1 MTSSN
6 LLKKGLFLSALFL
19 FLGLS
24 SAIAQ
29 TSTGI
34 LVGVARDATGAV
46 IQNATVHIRNQ
57 DTGEL
62 RNATTKADGSYRI
75 EAIPPGRYAVTVEE
89 AGFETAK
96 AEGVVINPSVVS
108 SYDVVL
114 RIGKA
119 NDVIEVAA
127 VSNTI
132 NTDNGQLTGLI
143 NANDIRQL
151 PIFSLNPIELAT
163 TLPGIQVITQPSSG
177 VGAQGQVFS
186 ANGARPRANNF
197 LIDGQEIN
205 DVAIEGQ
212 GFQPDIP
219 GMYSNVAVLSNS
231 ASAEFGRAGG
241 AVTNLVTARGT
252 NVYHGSA
259 FERYTGS
266 GLNALSGTQRQSK
279 SSLTPPTK
287 TRFDRHTFGFT
298 AGGPIFKDKLFAYG
312 GSQWQRFYGKTLVG
326 RQELPDAAGVKQL
339 QAIQAQGN
347 TTQGQQAALFAN
359 YLSSYG
365 YLNSFAN
372 TTATVSN
379 PALALNSYSVIA
391 PGCPAAGCS
400 ITTAL
405 FQRPSVAEQNTDTQF
420 GVRVD
425 YTPHERDTVAVRYIH
440 DRGFLTPDFGNN
452 ASLPGF
458 DSQQGGFSELAQVA
472 YTHVFGPRILNEFRV
487 SETRL
492 NFLFAFT
499 AQTLAN
505 PLIVTPTINFS
516 GAGLPALGPNQ
527 NLPQGRGEDLY
538 QLQDTVSMTFGKQ
551 SIRAGFD
558 VGRQIEQEFISQNAL
573 GSLTYGAGGSYGSA
587 IGEFINNYIGTSGS
601 VSKTFGKTRIDP
613 HNWRSAFFVED
624 DIKLTPELT
633 LNLGARYDYLT
644 DPDNNLPYPAISA
657 TTALTDSITTVYK
670 VNSDTNNFSPRA
682 GFAYVPHFAFFS
694 DGRTVFH
701 GGFGIYFDTDFS
713 NIVVNSA
720 QSSPNAVVGGTTYS
734 GKDGT
739 ANANALIPALTPVLT
754 QTSSVSSSVVNNL
767 VNPYTYQYNF
777 GMERELPFN
786 LKLTTNYVG
795 SRGVKLFSGRQFNYL
810 TPTDGTAA
818 TARLNPARGVIIA
831 RGNFANSSYNSLQAE
846 LSRSFVRG
854 ITFRAAY
861 TYGKDLD
868 NASEIFNTFNSPTV
882 YQADLS
888 ANGNR
893 QEWGNSAWDHR
904 NYIVL
909 SYVWAPKGFTATGAI
924 TNGLLGAFTRHWTIS
939 GVERFQSGPYSTI
952 NASGFDAN
960 GDGSTANDRPIIGN
974 PGAPFNTAGIDA
986 SQLGGTQGTYYNL
999 NIYNAPATPSQP
1011 AHTKVLVDPS
1021 SVHFLV
1027 QRGQHFL
1034 HQEIGRDTYLQP
1046 GYQQHDLAVEK
1057 GIGLAYLHFERGTL
1071 NLRAEANN
1079 VGNHN
1084 NVNPLGVNA
1093 ALFGAASQLNPVIS
1107 RTGAGR
1113 SLVLWASLKF

>member
-1 MTSSN
+1 MTVLN
-6 LLKKGLFLSALFL
+6 LLKKGLFVLFL
-19 FLGLS
+19 SLGLS

-29 TSTGI
+29 TSKGI
-34 LVGVARDATGAV
+34 LVGVARDTTGAL
-46 IQNATVHIRNQ
+46 IQNATVRITNQETGEIRN
-57 DTGEL
+57 
-62 RNATTKADGSYRI
+62 AITKDDGSYRI
-75 EAIPPGRYAVTVEE
+75 EAIPPGRYAIAVEE
-89 AGFETAK
+89 TGFETAK
-96 AEGVVINPSVVS
+96 AAGIVVNPSVVS

-114 RIGKA
+114 HVGKT
-119 NDVIEVAA
+119 NDVVEVSA
-127 VSNTI
+127 VSNSI
-132 NTDNGQLTGLI
+132 NTDNGQLTGVISASDL
-143 NANDIRQL
+143 RSL
-151 PIFSLNPIELAT
+151 PVFSLNPIELAT

-205 DVAIEGQ
+205 DVAIAGQ

-219 GMYSNVAVLSNS
+219 GMYSNVAVIGNS

-241 AVTNLVTARGT
+241 AIT
-252 NVYHGSA
+252 NVVTQRGSNTFHGSA

-279 SSLTPPTK
+279 SSPTPPTK

-298 AGGPIFKDKLFAYG
+298 GGGPIFKDKLFVFGA
-312 GSQWQRFYGKTLVG
+312 SQWQRFYGNTLVG
-326 RQELPDAAGVKQL
+326 RQELPDASGVSQL
-339 QAIQAQGN
+339 QAIQAQAG
-347 TTQGQQAALFAN
+347 TVQAQQAALFAN
-359 YLSSYG
+359 YLSNYSY
-365 YLNSFAN
+365 LKSFAN
-372 TTATVSN
+372 TTITTAN
-379 PALALNSYSVIA
+379 PTLSFNNYSVIS
-391 PGCPAAGCS
+391 PGCPTKGCS

-405 FQRPSVAEQNTDTQF
+405 FQRPSVPEQNTDTQF

-425 YTPHERDTVAVRYIH
+425 YTPSERDNIAVRYIH

-472 YTHVFGPRILNEFRV
+472 YTHVFNPRILNEFRV

-492 NFLFAFT
+492 NFAFAFT
-499 AQTLAN
+499 PQTLAN
-505 PLIVTPTINFS
+505 PLNLTPTISFGS
-516 GAGLPALGPNQ
+516 TTIPSLGPNQ

-538 QLQDTVSMTFGKQ
+538 QLQDTVGLTFGKQ

-558 VGRQIEQEFISQNAL
+558 VGRQIEQEIISQNAI

-587 IGEFINNYIGTSGS
+587 LGEFINNFLGTSGS
-601 VSKTFGKTRIDP
+601 DAKTFGKTRIDP
-613 HNWRSAFFVED
+613 HNWRSAFFAQD
-624 DIKLTPELT
+624 DIKLTAEFT
-633 LNLGARYDYLT
+633 LNLGIRYDYFT
-644 DPDNNLPYPAISA
+644 DPDNNLPYPSINPL
-657 TTALTDSITTVYK
+657 TALTDPITAVYK
-670 VNSDTNNFSPRA
+670 VNSDTNNISPRA
-682 GFAYVPHFAFFS
+682 GFAYVPHYGFFG

-720 QSSPNAVVGGTTYS
+720 QSSPNAPTGGTTYTA
-734 GKDGT
+734 KDGVG
-739 ANANALIPALTPVLT
+739 NSNALIPALTPVLT
-754 QTSSVSSSVVNNL
+754 NLSNVNSSVVNNL

-795 SRGVKLFSGRQFNYL
+795 SRGVKLYAGRQFNYF
-810 TPTDGTAA
+810 TPTNGTAA
-818 TARLNPARGVIIA
+818 TTRLNPSRGAIIA
-831 RGNFANSSYNSLQAE
+831 RGNFATSSYNSLQAE
-846 LSRSFVRG
+846 LSRSFVHG

-888 ANGNR
+888 SNGMR

-909 SYVWAPKGFTATGAI
+909 SYVWAPKGYTASGAF
-924 TNGLLGAFTRHWTIS
+924 TNGVLGALTRHWTIS
-939 GVERFQSGPYSTI
+939 GVERFQSGPYSSI

-974 PGAPFNTAGIDA
+974 ASAPFNTAGIDA
-986 SQLGGTQGTYYNL
+986 SQLGGAQGTYYNL
-999 NIYNAPATPSQP
+999 NIYNNPATSKQ
-1011 AHTKVLVDPS
+1011 KVLVDPNT
-1021 SVHFLV
+1021 VHFLV

-1034 HQEIGRDTYLQP
+1034 SQEVGRDSFLQP
-1046 GYQQHDLAVEK
+1046 GYQQHDLAIEK
-1057 GIGLAYLHFERGTL
+1057 GIGLSYLHFEQGTL

-1084 NVNPLGVNA
+1084 NVNPLGVNV
-1093 ALFGAASQLNPVIS
+1093 ALFGASSQLNPVVS

-1113 SLVLWASLKF
+1113 TLTLWATLRF

>member
-1 MTSSN
+1 MKMLFRKIYV
-6 LLKKGLFLSALFL
+6 LLLFVVSF
-19 FLGLS
+19 GVS

-34 LVGVARDATGAV
+34 LVGVARDASGAV
-46 IQNATVHIRNQ
+46 IQNASVKVTNME
-57 DTGEL
+57 TGEI
-62 RNATTKADGSYRI
+62 RGATTKSDGTYRI
-75 EAIPPGRYAVTVEE
+75 EAMPPGRYSITVEE
-89 AGFETAK
+89 SGFETFK
-96 AEGVVINPSVVS
+96 ADGIVVNPSVVS

-119 NDVIEVAA
+119 NDVVEVSA
-127 VSNTI
+127 VSNAI
-132 NTDNGQLTGLI
+132 NTDNGQLTGMI
-143 NANDIRQL
+143 NATDIRQL

-163 TLPGIQVITQPSSG
+163 TLPGMQVITQPSSG
-177 VGAQGQVFS
+177 VGAQGQVFA

-205 DVAIEGQ
+205 DVAIAGQ

-219 GMYSNVAVLSNS
+219 GMYSSVAVIGNS
-231 ASAEFGRAGG
+231 ASAEYGRAGG
-241 AVTNLVTARGT
+241 AITNVVTQRGT
-252 NVYHGSA
+252 NAFHGSA
-259 FERYTGS
+259 YERYTGS

-279 SSLTPPTK
+279 SSPTPPIK

-298 AGGPIFKDKLFAYG
+298 GGGPIFKDKLFVFGA
-312 GSQWQRFYGKTLVG
+312 SQWQRFYGQTLVG

-339 QAIQAQGN
+339 QAIQAQG
-347 TTQGQQAALFAN
+347 TSVQAQQSALFAN
-359 YLSSYG
+359 YLSNYS
-365 YLNSFAN
+365 YLNSFQN
-372 TTATVSN
+372 TTITKAN
-379 PALALNSYSVIA
+379 PNLSFNSYSVIS
-391 PGCPAAGCS
+391 PGCPTGGCS

-405 FQRPSVAEQNTDTQF
+405 FQRPSVPEQNTDTQF
-420 GVRVD
+420 ATRVD
-425 YTPHERDTVAVRYIH
+425 YTPRERDTISVRYIH

-472 YTHVFGPRILNEFRV
+472 YTHVFNPRILNEFRV

-492 NFLFAFT
+492 NFAFAFT
-499 AQTLAN
+499 PQTLAN
-505 PLIVTPTINFS
+505 PLNLTPSITFSQTTI
-516 GAGLPALGPNQ
+516 PALGPNQ

-538 QLQDTVSMTFGKQ
+538 QLQDTVGLTMGKQ

-558 VGRQIEQEFISQNAL
+558 IGRQIEQEIVSQNAL

-587 IGEFINNYIGTSGS
+587 LGEFINNFIGTSGS
-601 VSKTFGKTRIDP
+601 DAKTFGKTRIDP
-613 HNWRSAFFVED
+613 HNWRSALFAQD
-624 DIKLTPELT
+624 DIKLTSELT
-633 LNLGARYDYLT
+633 VNLGIRYDYFT
-644 DPDNNLPYPAISA
+644 DPDNNLPFPSINPN
-657 TTALTDSITTVYK
+657 TVLTDPITAVYK
-670 VNSDTNNFSPRA
+670 VNNDTNNISPRA
-682 GFAYVPHFAFFS
+682 GFAYVPHFGFFS
-694 DGRTVFH
+694 DGKTVFH
-701 GGFGIYFDTDFS
+701 AGFGIYFDTDFS

-720 QSSPNAVVGGTTYS
+720 QSSPDAPTGGTTYTA
-734 GKDGT
+734 KDGI
-739 ANANALIPALTPVLT
+739 ANSNALIPALTPVLT
-754 QTSSVSSSVVNNL
+754 NLSNVNSSVVNNL

-777 GMERELPFN
+777 GAERELPYN

-795 SRGVKLFSGRQFNYL
+795 SRGVKLYAGRQFNYFA
-810 TPTDGTAA
+810 PTDGTAA
-818 TARLNPARGVIIA
+818 TVRLNPARGAIIA
-831 RGNFANSSYNSLQAE
+831 RGNFASSSYNSLQVE
-846 LSRSFVRG
+846 LSRAFTRG

-861 TYGKDLD
+861 TYSKDLD

-888 ANGNR
+888 ANGMP

-909 SYVWAPKGFTATGAI
+909 SYVWAPKGYTANGAF
-924 TNGLLGAFTRHWTIS
+924 TNGLLGAFTRHWTVS

-952 NASGFDAN
+952 NESGFDAN

-974 PGAPFNTAGIDA
+974 PSAPFNTAGVDA

-999 NIYNAPATPSQP
+999 NIYNAPATPTQP
-1011 AHTKVLVDPS
+1011 AHTKVLVDPT

-1034 HQEIGRDTYLQP
+1034 HQEVSRDSYLQP
-1046 GYQQHDLAVEK
+1046 GYQQHDLAIEK
-1057 GIGLAYLHFERGTL
+1057 GIGLSYLHFEQGTL
-1071 NLRAEANN
+1071 NLRAEAND

-1084 NVNPLGVNA
+1084 NVNPLGVNV
-1093 ALFGAASQLNPVIS
+1093 ALFGASSQLNPVVS

-1113 SLVLWASLKF
+1113 SLVLWAVLKF

>member
-1 MTSSN
+1 MMIAN
-6 LLKKGLFLSALFL
+6 LLKKGLFLSAFFV

-24 SAIAQ
+24 SALAQ
-29 TSTGI
+29 TSKGI
-34 LVGVARDATGAV
+34 LVGVARDSTGAL
-46 IQNATVHIRNQ
+46 IQNASVNIRNQ

-62 RNATTKADGSYRI
+62 RHATTQSDGTYRI
-75 EAIPPGRYAVTVEE
+75 EAVPPGRYSITVEE
-89 AGFETAK
+89 SGFETAK
-96 AEGVVINPSVVS
+96 ADGVVINPSVVS

-114 RIGKA
+114 HIGKA
-119 NDVIEVAA
+119 NDVVEVAA

-143 NANDIRQL
+143 NSTDIREL
-151 PIFSLNPIELAT
+151 PLFSLNPIELAT

-197 LIDGQEIN
+197 LLDGQEIN
-205 DVAIEGQ
+205 DVAIAGQ

-219 GMYSNVAVLSNS
+219 GMYSTVAVISNS

-241 AVTNLVTARGT
+241 AITNLVTARGT
-252 NVYHGSA
+252 NVFHGSA

-279 SSLTPPTK
+279 SAVIPPTK
-287 TRFDRHTFGFT
+287 TRFDRHTYGFT
-298 AGGPIFKDKLFAYG
+298 VGGPIFKDKLFAFG
-312 GSQWQRFYGKTLVG
+312 AGQWQRFFGQTLVA

-339 QAIQAQGN
+339 QAIQAQNG
-347 TTQGQQAALFAN
+347 TVQSQQAALLAG
-359 YLSSYG
+359 YLSGYSYLG
-365 YLNSFAN
+365 NFAN
-372 TTATVSN
+372 TTGTLSN
-379 PALALNSYSVIA
+379 PTQSFNNYSVIS
-391 PGCPAAGCS
+391 PGCPQSGCS

-405 FQRPSVAEQNTDTQF
+405 FQRPSVPEQNTDTQF

-425 YTPHERDTVAVRYIH
+425 YTPHERDNIAVRYIH

-452 ASLPGF
+452 PSLPGF

-472 YTHVFGPRILNEFRV
+472 YTHVFSPRILNEFRV

-499 AQTLAN
+499 PETLAN
-505 PLIVTPTINFS
+505 KLALTPSITFGGVS
-516 GAGLPALGPNQ
+516 SSFPALGPNQ
-527 NLPQGRGEDLY
+527 NFPQGRGEDLY
-538 QLQDTVSMTFGKQ
+538 QLQDTVGMTFGKQ
-551 SIRAGFD
+551 SLRVGADI
-558 VGRQIEQEFISQNAL
+558 GRQIEQEFISQNAI
-573 GSLTYGAGGSYGSA
+573 GSLAYGAGGSYGSA
-587 IGEFINNYIGTSGS
+587 LGEFINNFIGTSGS
-601 VSKTFGKTRIDP
+601 VAKTFGKTRIDP
-613 HNWRSAFFVED
+613 HNWRTALFAED
-624 DIKLTPELT
+624 DIKVTPELT
-633 LNLGARYDYLT
+633 VNLGARYDYLT
-644 DPDNNLPYPAISA
+644 DPDNNLPFPSVNPL
-657 TTALTDSITTVYK
+657 TVLTDPITAVYK

-682 GFAYVPHFAFFS
+682 GFAYVPHFGFFS
-694 DGRTVFH
+694 DGKTVFH

-720 QSSPNAVVGGTTYS
+720 QSSPNAPTGGTTYTA
-734 GKDGT
+734 KDGIG
-739 ANANALIPALTPVLT
+739 NSNALIPALTPTLT
-754 QTSSVSSSVVNNL
+754 NLSNVNSSVVNNL

-777 GMERELPFN
+777 GLERELPFN

-795 SRGVKLFSGRQFNYL
+795 SRGVKLYTGRQFNYFA
-810 TPTDGTAA
+810 PTDGTAQ
-818 TARLNPARGVIIA
+818 TQRLNPARGAIIA
-831 RGNFANSSYNSLQAE
+831 RGNFGSSSYNSLQAE
-846 LSRSFVRG
+846 LSRAFVRG

-868 NASEIFNTFNSPTV
+868 NSSEIFNTFNSPTI

-888 ANGNR
+888 ANGMR

-909 SYVWAPKGFTATGAI
+909 SYVWAPKGYTANNAF
-924 TNGLLGAFTRHWTIS
+924 TNGLLGVATRHWTIS
-939 GVERFQSGPYSTI
+939 GVERFQSGPYSTL

-974 PGAPFNTAGIDA
+974 ASAPFNTAGIDA

-999 NIYNAPATPSQP
+999 NIYNNPATSKQ
-1011 AHTKVLVDPS
+1011 KVLVDPNT
-1021 SVHFLV
+1021 VHFLV

-1034 HQEIGRDTYLQP
+1034 HQEVGRDSFLQP
-1046 GYQQHDLAVEK
+1046 GYQQHDLVVEK
-1057 GIGLAYLHFERGTL
+1057 GIGLSYLHFEQGTL

-1084 NVNPLGVNA
+1084 NVNPLGVNVS
-1093 ALFGAASQLNPVIS
+1093 LFGASSQLNPVVS

-1113 SLVLWASLKF
+1113 SLVLWAVLKF

>member
-1 MTSSN
+1 MKMIFRRTT
-6 LLKKGLFLSALFL
+6 LLLLLIVSFS
-19 FLGLS
+19 LS

-34 LVGVARDATGAV
+34 LVGVARDSSGAV
-46 IQNATVHIRNQ
+46 VQNAAVKVRNME
-57 DTGEL
+57 TGEV
-62 RNATTKADGSYRI
+62 RGATTKSDGTYRI
-75 EAIPPGRYAVTVEE
+75 EAMPPGRYAITVEE
-89 AGFETAK
+89 TGFETAK
-96 AEGVVINPSVVS
+96 ADGIVVNPSVVS

-114 RIGKA
+114 HIGKA
-119 NDVIEVAA
+119 TDIVEVAA
-127 VSNTI
+127 VSNAI
-132 NTDNGQLTGLI
+132 NTDNGQLTGMI
-143 NANDIRQL
+143 NSNEIRLL

-205 DVAIEGQ
+205 DVAIAGQ

-219 GMYSNVAVLSNS
+219 GMYSNVAVIANS
-231 ASAEFGRAGG
+231 ASAEYGRAGG
-241 AVTNLVTARGT
+241 AITNVVTSRGT
-252 NVYHGSA
+252 NTFHGSA
-259 FERYTGS
+259 YERYTGS

-279 SSLTPPTK
+279 SAVIPPTK
-287 TRFDRHTFGFT
+287 TRFDRHTYGFT
-298 AGGPIFKDKLFAYG
+298 AGGPIFKDKLFAFG
-312 GSQWQRFYGKTLVG
+312 AGQWQRFFGQTLVG

-339 QAIQAQGN
+339 QAIQALGSS
-347 TTQGQQAALFAN
+347 TVQGQQAALFAG
-359 YLSSYG
+359 YLSNYSYLG
-365 YLNSFAN
+365 NFAN
-372 TTATVSN
+372 TTGTVSN
-379 PALALNSYSVIA
+379 PTLSFNNYSVIS

-405 FQRPSVAEQNTDTQF
+405 FQRPSVPEQNTDTQF
-420 GVRVD
+420 ATRVD
-425 YTPHERDTVAVRYIH
+425 YTPHERDSIAVRYIH

-452 ASLPGF
+452 PSLPGF

-499 AQTLAN
+499 PQTLAN
-505 PLIVTPTINFS
+505 PLNITPSITFS
-516 GAGLPALGPNQ
+516 GTTIPAFGPNQ
-527 NLPQGRGEDLY
+527 NFPQGRGEDLY
-538 QLQDTVSMTFGKQ
+538 QIQDTVGMTFGKQ
-551 SIRAGFD
+551 SLRVGADI
-558 VGRQIEQEFISQNAL
+558 GRQIEQEFVSQNAL
-573 GSLTYGAGGSYGSA
+573 GSLTYGAAGSYGSA
-587 IGEFINNYIGTSGS
+587 IGEFINNFIGTSGS

-613 HNWRSAFFVED
+613 HNWRTALFAED
-624 DIKLTPELT
+624 DIKLTSELT
-633 LNLGARYDYLT
+633 VNLGVRYDYLT
-644 DPDNNLPYPAISA
+644 DPDNNLPFPSINPI
-657 TTALTDSITTVYK
+657 TALTDSISAVYK
-670 VNSDTNNFSPRA
+670 VNSDTNNISPRA
-682 GFAYVPHFAFFS
+682 GFAYVPHFGFFS
-694 DGRTVFH
+694 DGKTVFH

-720 QSSPNAVVGGTTYS
+720 QSSPNAVVGGTTYTA
-734 GKDGT
+734 KDGI
-739 ANANALIPALTPVLT
+739 ANSNTLIPGLTPVLT

-777 GMERELPFN
+777 GLERELPFN

-795 SRGVKLFSGRQFNYL
+795 SRGVKLYTGRQYNYFN
-810 TPTDGTAA
+810 PTDGITA
-818 TARLNPARGVIIA
+818 TTRLNPARGVIIA
-831 RGNFANSSYNSLQAE
+831 RGNFGTSSYNSLQAE
-846 LSRSFVRG
+846 LSRAFVKG
-854 ITFRAAY
+854 FTFRAAY

-888 ANGNR
+888 ANGMR

-909 SYVWAPKGFTATGAI
+909 SYVWAPRGYTATNAFE
-924 TNGLLGAFTRHWTIS
+924 NGLLGAFTRHWTIS
-939 GVERFQSGPYSTI
+939 GVERFQSGPYSTL

-974 PGAPFNTAGIDA
+974 ASAPFNTAGIDA

-999 NIYNAPATPSQP
+999 NVYNNPATSKQ
-1011 AHTKVLVDPS
+1011 KVLVDPNN
-1021 SVHFLV
+1021 VHFLV
-1027 QRGQHFL
+1027 QRGQQFL
-1034 HQEIGRDTYLQP
+1034 HQEVGRDSFLQP
-1046 GYQQHDLAVEK
+1046 GYQQHDLAIEK
-1057 GIGLAYLHFERGTL
+1057 GIGLSYLHFEQGTL
-1071 NLRAEANN
+1071 NLRAEAND

-1084 NVNPLGVNA
+1084 NVNPLGVNV
-1093 ALFGAASQLNPVIS
+1093 ALFGASSQLNPVVS

-1113 SLVLWASLKF
+1113 SLVLWATLKF

>member
-1 MTSSN
+1 MIVSN
-6 LLKKGLFLSALFL
+6 FLKKATLLLVLFAFV
-19 FLGLS
+19 GLS
-24 SAIAQ
+24 GAYAQ

-34 LVGVARDATGAV
+34 LVGVARDTTGAV
-46 IQNATVHIRNQ
+46 IPDASVKIRNT

-62 RNATTKADGSYRI
+62 RGTQTKSDGTYRI
-75 EAIPPGRYAVTVEE
+75 EAIPPGRYAVTVEDN
-89 AGFETAK
+89 GFETAK
-96 AEGVVINPSVVS
+96 ADGIVVNPSVVS
-108 SYDVVL
+108 SYDVTLHV
-114 RIGKA
+114 GKA
-119 NDVIEVAA
+119 NDVVEVAA
-127 VSNTI
+127 VSNAI
-132 NTDNGQLTGLI
+132 NTDNGQLTGMI
-143 NANDIRQL
+143 SANDIRSL
-151 PIFSLNPIELAT
+151 PLFSLNPIELAT

-205 DVAIEGQ
+205 DVAIAGQ

-219 GMYSNVAVLSNS
+219 GMFNSVAVIGNS

-241 AVTNLVTARGT
+241 AITNVVTQRGT
-252 NVYHGSA
+252 NAFHGSA

-279 SSLTPPTK
+279 SSPTPPTK

-298 AGGPIFKDKLFAYG
+298 GGGPIFKDKLFAFG
-312 GSQWQRFYGKTLVG
+312 ASQWQRFYGKTLVG

-339 QAIQAQGN
+339 QAIQAQGA
-347 TTQGQQAALFAN
+347 TVTAQQAALFAN
-359 YLSSYG
+359 YLSNYG

-372 TTATVSN
+372 TTATTAN
-379 PALALNSYSVIA
+379 PALSFNTYSVIA
-391 PGCPAAGCS
+391 PGCPTAGCS
-400 ITTAL
+400 ISTAL

-425 YTPHERDTVAVRYIH
+425 YTPHERDSIAVRYIH

-472 YTHVFGPRILNEFRV
+472 YTHVFSPKILNEFRV

-492 NFLFAFT
+492 NFVFGFT
-499 AQTLAN
+499 PQTLAN
-505 PLIVTPTINFS
+505 PLSKTPTISFT
-516 GAGLPALGPNQ
+516 GAGIPALGPNQ

-538 QLQDTVSMTFGKQ
+538 QLQDTVGMTFGRQ

-558 VGRQIEQEFISQNAL
+558 IGRQIEQEIISQNAI

-587 IGEFINNYIGTSGS
+587 LGEFMNNFIGTSGS

-613 HNWRSAFFVED
+613 HNWRSALFAQD
-624 DIKLTPELT
+624 DVKLTSELT
-633 LNLGARYDYLT
+633 VNLGIRYDYFT
-644 DPDNNLPYPAISA
+644 DPDNNLPFPAINPI
-657 TTALTDSITTVYK
+657 TALTDSITTVYK

-682 GFAYVPHFAFFS
+682 GFAYVPHFGFFS
-694 DGRTVFH
+694 DGKTVFH

-720 QSSPNAVVGGTTYS
+720 QSSPNAVVGGANYTA
-734 GKDGT
+734 KDGT
-739 ANANALIPALTPVLT
+739 ANSNTLIPALTPVLT
-754 QTSSVSSSVVNNL
+754 QTSSVSSSVTNNL

-777 GMERELPFN
+777 GAERELPYN
-786 LKLTTNYVG
+786 LKLTLNYVG
-795 SRGVKLFSGRQFNYL
+795 SRGVKLYVNRQYNYFN
-810 TPTDGTAA
+810 PTNGTAA
-818 TARLNPARGVIIA
+818 TTRLNPARGIIIA
-831 RGNFANSSYNSLQAE
+831 RGNFSSSDYNSLQAE
-846 LSRSFVRG
+846 LSRSFSRG

-888 ANGNR
+888 ADGLR
-893 QEWGNSAWDHR
+893 REWGNSAWDHR
-904 NYIVL
+904 NYVVL
-909 SYVWAPKGFTATGAI
+909 SYVWSPRGYTSTNAF
-924 TNGLLGAFTRHWTIS
+924 TNGVLGAFTRHWTIS

-952 NASGFDAN
+952 NESGFDAN

-974 PGAPFNTAGIDA
+974 ASAPFNTAAIDA
-986 SQLGGTQGTYYNL
+986 SQLNGPQGTYYNL
-999 NIYNAPATPSQP
+999 NIYNNPATSKQ
-1011 AHTKVLVDPS
+1011 KVIVDPN

-1027 QRGQHFL
+1027 QRGQNFL
-1034 HQEIGRDTYLQP
+1034 LQEVGRDTYLQP
-1046 GYQQHDLAVEK
+1046 GYQQHDLAIEK
-1057 GIGLAYLHFERGTL
+1057 GIGLSYLHFESGTL

-1084 NVNPLGVNA
+1084 NVNPLGINTS
-1093 ALFGAASQLNPVIS
+1093 LFGASSQLNPVVS

-1113 SLVLWASLKF
+1113 SLVLWAVLKF